1 MSHEVSNSAICL
13 DLLVAKSQCWN
24 NLITALERLG
34 KQHNFPLTKGMFDR
48 LLKPINQIILLFE
61 DIFFTNFSTY
71 TKNLSV
77 GGDILKLLKKMS
89 VPFKCCNDFPLDF
102 LQNLSL
108 WFCIPH
114 SLKFANHDFSSSK
127 RNTKYMKVAHLW
139 HVVYQ
144 LPPGLPYILQ
154 PCFLITQLILHC
166 LG

>member
-1 MSHEVSNSAICL
+1 MIFPVYIEKGDSIGLVKIGHCLHELL
-13 DLLVAKSQCWN
+13 DLLVAKSQCCD

-34 KQHNFPLTKGMFDR
+34 KQHNFSLTRGMFDR

-108 WFCIPH
+108 RFCIPH
-114 SLKFANHDFSSSK
+114 SLKFANHDLSSSK
-127 RNTKYMKVAHLW
+127 RKTKSSPAENNSK
-139 HVVYQ
+139 
-144 LPPGLPYILQ
+144 
-154 PCFLITQLILHC
+154 LIA
-166 LG
+166 